1 MRNKYPLR
9 PHLCLLAISILT
21 ACGMSLYRPLGAK
34 ETSVALREE
43 TLVQLNAG
51 EYSEAEQSAAKLWKL
66 KKTNDTASLYALALA
81 STAGIGLFDLVVN
94 AIKQQS
100 SATTQSNDIFNS
112 LSNVLPKF
120 TDEQLLKIQQSI
132 EILDSAPNKNS
143 GGLLF
148 QRCLTAAIYTIPT
161 IDSLQE
167 KIVAA
172 QSTLAS
178 LPTRLGSGSGS
189 SCNASTS
196 DVNAA
201 AVEVSG
207 LLTQFGEVA
216 SQFTTALAVIGD
228 CFPSS
233 NNSSEINAV
242 SQQVNKLTQAADK
255 GCSVPQTQKIG
266 TYTIPS
272 CLNDTINATG
282 ASEAVADDGS
292 VAGCEL
298 FLNCSSG
305 QCF

>member
-148 QRCLTAAIYTIPT
+148 QLLPHGSHLHNTHDRFAARKNRCGT
-161 IDSLQE
+161 
-167 KIVAA
+167 VN
-172 QSTLAS
+172 
-178 LPTRLGSGSGS
+178 TRLTPHQ
-189 SCNASTS
+189 AR
-196 DVNAA
+196 
-201 AVEVSG
+201 
-207 LLTQFGEVA
+207 LWLR
-216 SQFTTALAVIGD
+216 VI
-228 CFPSS
+228 
-233 NNSSEINAV
+233 
-242 SQQVNKLTQAADK
+242 L
-255 GCSVPQTQKIG
+255 
-266 TYTIPS
+266 
-272 CLNDTINATG
+272 
-282 ASEAVADDGS
+282 
-292 VAGCEL
+292 
-298 FLNCSSG
+298 
-305 QCF
+305 QCIHK